1 MFSKFGFH
9 HFIFALLP
17 VCLLFLDNIHELA
30 VRDIFIPIIISL
42 VIVTIPWILLLF
54 SFGEKKSALVISFGI
69 ILLLVFS
76 YTRSSLID
84 HDITELQFIAKNII
98 LIPIFLSVGIFG
110 IIFILRRKLSTNITS
125 ITNVVSIS
133 VIGFMIFQSGLFYL
147 ENDVLF
153 DESQKLMNVPI
164 IQASESGQKPD
175 VYLLLLDAY
184 SGDIT
189 LKNDFKYDNSGFY
202 TQLEER
208 GFFVQ
213 KESFSN
219 YPNTELSMP
228 SIMNMHYL
236 DFLPELQGEESR
248 DMRLAQKLWNY
259 NKAMQVFDANGYEI
273 YSFYGSGPIHS
284 LITKNFCEYAF
295 NSNPEL
301 NYALVNTYIPISSI
315 RNSFLDNQHYDNV
328 TCVFDTMMDFENT
341 TDKPFYMHMHIRF
354 PHPPLVFDS
363 EGNRVN
369 EPISSHRFDS
379 ELKDAYLQQLIFA
392 NKKTL
397 EIIDSIK
404 QKNPSAVII
413 LMSDHGGRFGI
424 NWNNPSEMDYFR
436 GFNTLTALYFPE
448 KESHFPTH
456 VSPVN
461 VFRVFFNLYLETDYE
476 ILDEKHIWY
485 EPGTPFKQTNVTEIV
500 KSSSFRN

>member
-1 MFSKFGFH
+1 
-9 HFIFALLP
+9 
-17 VCLLFLDNIHELA
+17 
-30 VRDIFIPIIISL
+30 
-42 VIVTIPWILLLF
+42 
-54 SFGEKKSALVISFGI
+54 
-69 ILLLVFS
+69 
-76 YTRSSLID
+76 
-84 HDITELQFIAKNII
+84 
-98 LIPIFLSVGIFG
+98 
-110 IIFILRRKLSTNITS
+110 
-125 ITNVVSIS
+125 
-133 VIGFMIFQSGLFYL
+133 
-147 ENDVLF
+147 
-153 DESQKLMNVPI
+153 
-164 IQASESGQKPD
+164 
-175 VYLLLLDAY
+175 
-184 SGDIT
+184 
-189 LKNDFKYDNSGFY
+189 
-202 TQLEER
+202 
-208 GFFVQ
+208 
-213 KESFSN
+213 
-219 YPNTELSMP
+219 
-228 SIMNMHYL
+228 
-236 DFLPELQGEESR
+236 
-248 DMRLAQKLWNY
+248 
-259 NKAMQVFDANGYEI
+259 MQVFDANGYEI

-315 RNSFLDNQHYDNV
+315 RNNFLDNQHYDNV

-363 EGNRVN
+363 DGNRIS
-369 EPISSHRFDS
+369 EPISSNRFDS

-397 EIIDSIK
+397 EIVDSIK

-448 KESHFPTH
+448 KESHFPMH
-456 VSPVN
+456 VSAVN